1 MNTIRKSK
9 GMDQDQDRHHV
20 GPDLR
25 PNCLQRL
32 SADAK
37 IAVSK
42 KELIVHVQLSCGT
55 RCLYFDLSLHR
66 LPFFLN
72 ATSAT
77 VVPAKSE
84 SDVMFC

>member
-1 MNTIRKSK
+1 MLDKFSCFCCHLLTFYSKFIFFQKKSLMNTIRKSK
-9 GMDQDQDRHHV
+9 GVDQDQDRHHV

-42 KELIVHVQLSCGT
+42 KELIVHV
-55 RCLYFDLSLHR
+55 
-66 LPFFLN
+66 
-72 ATSAT
+72 
-77 VVPAKSE
+77 
-84 SDVMFC
+84 